1 MIKLRLSDKS
11 RKFAK
16 DVGGI
21 VLGVLIALGI
31 GEIADA
37 ARKHLNARLAFDAV
51 RADMLDN
58 YAMFDVTTLMAP
70 CVERRLAQVTAE
82 LEHARRTGQLRDL
95 GDIGDGA
102 TSTFRT
108 GAWERA
114 VANGDTLYMSDGR
127 VADLTDYHE
136 LLRLYRAHMEEGD
149 LDWARLTVLS
159 SAPGDIDE
167 NTLASARQTVA
178 ELQYR
183 MSALAYEAQLLMQ
196 VHEELGLPAHY
207 SEFNSVQRDRDD
219 WQRLVDASPMC
230 QPLEVTA

>member
-1 MIKLRLSDKS
+1 MFKFRLSEKS

-31 GEIADA
+31 GEIADT

-58 YAMFDVTTLMAP
+58 YQMFEVTTLMAP
-70 CVERRLAQVTAE
+70 CIERRLAAVTDE
-82 LEHARRTGQLRDL
+82 LEHARRTGRLRDI
-95 GDIGDGA
+95 GDIGSGA
-102 TSTFRT
+102 SSTFRT

-114 VANGDTLYMSDGR
+114 VANGDTLYMSDDR
-127 VADLTDYHE
+127 VAELTDYHE
-136 LLRLYRAHMEEGD
+136 LLRFYSAHMEEGN

-159 SAPGDIDE
+159 GTPGEIDE
-167 NTLASARQTVA
+167 NTLANARQTVA

-183 MSALAYEAQLLMQ
+183 MSALAGEAELLMQ
-196 VHEELGLPAHY
+196 VHGGLGLPAHY
-207 SEFNSVQRDRDD
+207 SAFNGVSRDREQ
-219 WQRLVDASPMC
+219 WRRLVNDSQIC
-230 QPLEVTA
+230 QPLEVA